1 MRKLALLLLVAGI
14 GSLAAPAAAE
24 VIYLVNGDIIH
35 GELVSANNTS
45 VTLQTKYG
53 KLDIP
58 KEDIKSIGEPE
69 AAAAAAPGE
78 SDEAVVAADPA
89 SMDVPG
95 HAASLSFN
103 ITGRSFWYAFDGTAD
118 TRIRMSLDIGND
130 HACSFVDSQPDTV
143 DGDTLYNSFTF
154 SPDDAVLAE
163 TADGFE
169 CAVQKTED
177 GNIWLAVS
185 LAASEGQRLVRMSY
199 AVADGGVWNDVIS
212 RAFSVD
218 IAPGQ
223 HTVVSLQQDASAL
236 AYSGLFKKEMKN
248 LDAFQLQVLSTE
260 LR

>member
-1 MRKLALLLLVAGI
+1 MRKLALLLLVSCL
-14 GSLAAPAAAE
+14 GSLSAPAAAE

-58 KEDIKSIGEPE
+58 KEDIKSIGDPE
-69 AAAAAAPGE
+69 AAAAE
-78 SDEAVVAADPA
+78 ETVVAAEPA
-89 SMDVPG
+89 SVDVPG

-118 TRIRMSLDIGND
+118 TRIRMSLDIGSD
-130 HACSFVDSQPDTV
+130 HACSFIDSQPDTV

-154 SPDDAVLAE
+154 SPDDAVLSG

-169 CAVQKTED
+169 CAVQKSED

-185 LAASEGQRLVRMSY
+185 LAASEGERLVRMTYS
-199 AVADGGVWNDVIS
+199 VASDGVWNDVIS
-212 RAFSVD
+212 RAFSVEV
-218 IAPGQ
+218 APGQ

-248 LDAFQLQVLSTE
+248 LEAFQLQVLSTE